1 LALAKQN
8 ECSKTVFCLRA
19 TTYTASGYRQQ
30 GASGR
35 AFLVINGSIE
45 LKYSKQ
51 NAAPCLTL
59 DVVKYSRMNNLRAKP
74 QATSKDSVPKARPMM
89 GQSVSNRASAVRL
102 GQLST
107 DNVPPPQ
114 VRWLTVDEA
123 NEGQR
128 LDNFLLTLLKGVPK
142 SRIYRMVREG
152 EVRVDKGRVSVE
164 HRLVIGQ
171 IVRVPPVRV
180 AQTELSHAPPL
191 VTGQLPIVFEDDD
204 IVVVDKPVGMAVHGG
219 SGVSHGVIER
229 MRATRPQA
237 KFLELVHRI
246 DRETSGLLLIAKRRA
261 ALVHLHDQ
269 LREHSTIKK
278 YYAIVVGSYP
288 LRSKRIDFPLL
299 KTTDARGERH
309 VIVDKTGIEAATV
322 VRGLKRWQHA
332 LGPFTLI
339 EATLE
344 TGRTH
349 QIRVHMASSG
359 FPIAGD
365 PKYGDFTL
373 NKALEKYNHKR
384 MFLHAFMFGFKS
396 RENLDTLLESPFPKS
411 FEAFAGKWLETVKND
426 SVTSELTQNATRVE
440 PTNYTSTNNSPST

>member
-1 LALAKQN
+1 
-8 ECSKTVFCLRA
+8 
-19 TTYTASGYRQQ
+19 
-30 GASGR
+30 
-35 AFLVINGSIE
+35 

-102 GQLST
+102 DRQST
-107 DNVPPPQ
+107 EIVPPPQ

-180 AQTELSHAPPL
+180 AQIELSHAPPL
-191 VTGQLPIVFEDDD
+191 VTGQLPIVFENDD

-278 YYAIVVGSYP
+278 YYAIVVGSFP

-332 LGPFTLI
+332 LGSFTLI

-396 RENLDTLLESPFPKS
+396 REHLDTLLESPFPKS
-411 FEAFAGKWLETVKND
+411 FEAFAGKWPETVKND
-426 SVTSELTQNATRVE
+426 SVTSELTQNAKSAE
-440 PTNYTSTNNSPST
+440 PTNNNPTDNPPST

>member
-1 LALAKQN
+1 VLQPIPHRVIVSRALPA
-8 ECSKTVFCLRA
+8 
-19 TTYTASGYRQQ
+19 
-30 GASGR
+30 GA
-35 AFLVINGSIE
+35 FFVINGSIE

-89 GQSVSNRASAVRL
+89 GQSVNNRAPAVRL
-102 GQLST
+102 GTQSAEIVLA
-107 DNVPPPQ
+107 PQ

-128 LDNFLLTLLKGVPK
+128 LDNFLLSLLKGVPK

-191 VTGQLPIVFEDDD
+191 VTGQLPIVFENDD

-278 YYAIVVGSYP
+278 YYAIVVGSFP

-309 VIVDKTGIEAATV
+309 VVVDKTGIEAATV

-332 LGPFTLI
+332 LGAFTLI

-373 NKALEKYNHKR
+373 NKALEKYNYKR

-396 RENLDTLLESPFPKS
+396 RENLDTLLESPFPKT
-411 FEAFAGKWLETVKND
+411 FEAFAGKWPEAVKTD
-426 SVTSELTQNATRVE
+426 FVTSELIPAAKPTE
-440 PTNYTSTNNSPST
+440 PTNNTSTINSLSS